1 MVSIL
6 KIVIFCLFLI
16 LCTSLDRILCIVI
29 LIFSISCM
37 ILLSIRSFKM
47 CLEFKDL
54 INEKKISVKPNPPF
68 FTGVISIVK
77 TE

>member
-16 LCTSLDRILCIVI
+16 LCTLLDRILCIVI
-29 LIFSISCM
+29 LIFSISYM

-54 INEKKISVKPNPPF
+54 INHIRLKYIPLYNHQF
-68 FTGVISIVK
+68 
-77 TE
+77 